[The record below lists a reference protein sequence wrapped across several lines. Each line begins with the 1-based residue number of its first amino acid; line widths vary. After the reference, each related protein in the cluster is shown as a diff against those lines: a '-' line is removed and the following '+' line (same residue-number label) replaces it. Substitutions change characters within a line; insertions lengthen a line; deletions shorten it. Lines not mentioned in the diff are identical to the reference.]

1 MKTIFFEETAMGTIW
16 RGLSRAVVALAM
28 ATAAGA
34 ATGEVEYKVP
44 ALSDFSGPFADVTK
58 HLVSRDAVIKWWN
71 DNEGKKLGIKLSVK
85 NYDTRY
91 DGTVV
96 ASMWPGILA
105 EMKPIVGLGLGGADL
120 SALQQRLPNDKVP
133 MIYSTPGYG
142 FGWLPNQWVFNARA
156 TYVHEW
162 TTGLLWYASQN
173 PQKRPL
179 KVAFVSTQSSP
190 AFVDIVKGIDK
201 YIKTVLEPKGIAT
214 VVATEWVDMQ
224 PVDLSSQIKKVI
236 DAKADIITGTAN
248 TTMAAAALRAMQLHG
263 VNIPTLAS
271 PWHTIWPL
279 GMAMKSFAPWEGH
292 MVVTGIASS
301 TDKKGKA
308 WEFYQVLAKG
318 YGLPAEWNPLSLLGI
333 SQGLLA
339 VRAIE
344 HAAKKVGADK
354 LTGQVIY
361 DTLLSDEFTE
371 DELMGV
377 LPARKY
383 SKEAPFPLQGG
394 KVRVEWVK
402 DGKYQLATPNWL
414 TIPSDVTKW

>member
-1 MKTIFFEETAMGTIW
+1 MLFFKETTMGATW
-16 RGLSRAVVALAM
+16 SGFSKAVVALAI

-34 ATGEVEYKVP
+34 ATAEVEYKVP
-44 ALSDFSGPFADVTK
+44 VLSDFSGPFADVTK
-58 HLVSRDAVIKWWN
+58 HLVSREAVIKWWN
-71 DNEGKKLGIKLSVK
+71 ENDGKKLGIKLTMK

-91 DGTVV
+91 DATVV

-105 EMKPIVGLGLGGADL
+105 EMKPIIGLGLGGADV

-133 MIYSTPGYG
+133 LIYFTPGYG
-142 FGWLPNQWVFNARA
+142 FGWVPNQWVFNVRT

-162 TTGLLWYASQN
+162 TAGLLWYAAQN

-179 KVAFVSTQSSP
+179 KVASLSSQSSP
-190 AFVDIVKGIDK
+190 AFVDIVKGMEK

-224 PVDLSSQIKKVI
+224 PVDISSQMKKII
-236 DAKADIITGTAN
+236 DAKADLILLVTN
-248 TTMAAAALRAMQLHG
+248 TPMAAAAMRAMQLHS

-271 PWHTIWPL
+271 HLHSMWAL
-279 GMAMKSFAPWEGH
+279 GQAMKSYAPWEGH
-292 MVVTGIASS
+292 MVVNGIAST
-301 TDKKGKA
+301 TDKNSKA
-308 WEFYQVLAKG
+308 WQFYQVLAKG
-318 YGLPAEWNPLSLLGI
+318 YGLPADWNPLSMLGI

-339 VRAIE
+339 VRAVE
-344 HAAKKVGADK
+344 HAARRVGADK
-354 LTGQVIY
+354 LTGQAVF
-361 DTLLSDEFTE
+361 DALLSDEFTE

-377 LPARKY
+377 VPARKF

-402 DGKYQLATPNWL
+402 DGKYEVATPNWL
-414 TIPSDVTKW
+414 TIPSDIAKW